1 MTNDQLSDISARW
14 LEPIDIILGDLIEKS
29 ERMTIGA
36 FNREVEEV
44 IKLIPQLFG
53 QLDQEF
59 LTQHLEDEFGMA
71 IIKGLE
77 NAIR

>member
-1 MTNDQLSDISARW
+1 MTNDQLSEISSRW
-14 LEPIDIILGDLIEKS
+14 LEPIDVILGDLIEKS

-44 IKLIPQLFG
+44 IQLIPQLFG

-59 LTQHLEDEFGMA
+59 LTQQLEDEFGMA